1 MEFFDSASLLT
12 LSALPRLRR
21 GIGVL
26 AVLLALTT
34 DAIGSGLTHTGQL
47 AAAYDA
53 ILDADFQ
60 RVPALLAPVC
70 GTGPGSAP
78 PAVCHVMDVVSRWW
92 ELQGDPLNRQGDAEF
107 ERRVNAAINEAEAW
121 TVAEPGTAQAWFYA
135 GAAYS
140 ARVQWRV
147 LRAQRLA
154 AARDGKR
161 IKDALERALELDP
174 GMQDAYF
181 GIGLYHYYAGVA
193 PVAAKMLR
201 WLLLLPGGDR
211 ELGLREML
219 RARDGSQLLRDE
231 ADYQLHTLYVWYE
244 KRPEEALGI
253 VRRLAAS
260 HAHNPVFAQAA
271 AEIEDVHLSDY
282 ASSLRSW
289 QALLAD
295 ARAGRVAW
303 PEMTESR
310 ARLGVATQ
318 LDRLAETDLAIEH
331 LRAVLAPGAPSPT
344 GVGAAAKRR
353 LDEARDRM
361 KSPGYRLSIEG
372 WRALERGDTA
382 AASQA
387 LDRSLMLA
395 PADQV
400 TRYRRAR
407 LLLAQ
412 HNDAAAIDVLE
423 SVIAS
428 PGTPPHVYAA
438 ACLDAAQVH
447 ERLGDSAR
455 AVELYQLTVAAFGVD
470 PRAKSSA
477 QRALARLAKPL

>member
-1 MEFFDSASLLT
+1 MRATPGLAAACS
-12 LSALPRLRR
+12 
-21 GIGVL
+21 GVL
-26 AVLLALTT
+26 VALMLA
-34 DAIGSGLTHTGQL
+34 ASPAAQRRGLTHTTQL

-53 ILDADFQ
+53 VLDAEFE
-60 RVPALLAPVC
+60 RVPALLASVC
-70 GTGPGSAP
+70 GTTSGAAP
-78 PAVCHVMDVVSRWW
+78 PAVCHVMDLVSRWW
-92 ELQGDPLNRQGDAEF
+92 QLQGDPLDRRGDPEF
-107 ERRVNAAINEAEAW
+107 ERRVDAAIAEAEAW
-121 TVAEPGTAQAWFYA
+121 AAAEPSNGEAWFYT

-140 ARVQWRV
+140 VRVQFRV
-147 LRAQRLA
+147 LRTQRLA
-154 AARDGKR
+154 AARDGRR
-161 IKDALERALELDP
+161 IKEALEGALELDP

-211 ELGLREML
+211 ERGLREMR
-219 RARDGSQLLRDE
+219 RARDGAQLLRDE
-231 ADYQLHTLYVWYE
+231 ADYQLHTVYVWYE
-244 KRPEEALGI
+244 KRPEEALAI
-253 VRRLAAS
+253 VRRLQAS
-260 HAHNPVFAQAA
+260 HPHNPVFAQAA

-289 QALLAD
+289 HALLAD

-303 PEMTESR
+303 PELSEAR
-310 ARLGVATQ
+310 ARLGAATQ
-318 LDRLAETDLAIEH
+318 LDRLSETDLAIEQ
-331 LRAVLAPGAPSPT
+331 LRALLAPGTPLPT
-344 GVGAAAKRR
+344 GVRGAATRR
-353 LDEARDRM
+353 LDEALDRM

-382 AASQA
+382 AAAQS
-387 LDRSLMLA
+387 LDRALALA

-412 HNDAAAIDVLE
+412 RNDTAAIDVLE

-438 ACLDAAQVH
+438 ACLDAAQAY
-447 ERLGDSAR
+447 ERQGGTMR
-455 AVELYQLTVAAFGVD
+455 AIELYELTVAAFGVD
-470 PRAKSSA
+470 PRAKSTA
-477 QRALARLAKPL
+477 QRALARLARPV